1 MNKKRLSI
9 AILAVAAAMAVSA
22 VTSTAAS
29 AGTFKAE
36 SYPATITGTQ
46 TTAVTFTGVVGKW
59 TCKTV
64 SMQGTLT
71 EASSALNLAPT
82 YSECSWAGV
91 GATTNMEGCTYEFT
105 GGNTVEGKESKI
117 EATMDVKCPAGKE
130 VKLVLNGGTC
140 TIFIPE
146 QTGLKSATFE
156 NTTAPTPD
164 DVDLTLALSG
174 IKYKVVNGLLGCPNS
189 PADGTYTNGTISGV
203 ETLSADNKSG
213 TPIAFSV
220 S

>member
-1 MNKKRLSI
+1 MNKKRLSV
-9 AILAVAAAMAVSA
+9 AILAIAVALTASAALSA
-22 VTSTAAS
+22 AAS

-64 SMQGTLT
+64 SMQGTLS
-71 EASSALNLAPT
+71 EASSALNLAPI

-91 GATTNMEGCTYEFT
+91 AATTNMEGCTYEFT
-105 GGNTVEGKESKI
+105 AGNTVEGSESKI
-117 EATMDVKCPAGKE
+117 ESTMDVKCPAGKE

-140 TIFIPE
+140 TIYIPE

-156 NTTAPTPD
+156 NTAAPTPD

-174 IKYKVVNGLLGCPNS
+174 IKYKVVNGLFGCPNN

-203 ETLSADNKSG
+203 ETLTADSKGGSA
-213 TPIAFSV
+213 IAFSV